1 MTWLTGYLATW
12 LVGSSHKY
20 KLPDEW
26 QLIQSNIGTNMGT
39 YLVTT
44 ILVLLSVSETIA
56 AAKLSE
62 TPAKIYEA
70 ESVDNSKKGKKY
82 PHYYIPFILQQIL
95 LFFQCFQ
102 NLLIFENAFKCL

>member
-20 KLPDEW
+20 KLADKW
-26 QLIQSNIGTNMGT
+26 QLIQSNIGTNMAT

-44 ILVLLSVSETIA
+44 ILVLLSVSEIIA

-62 TPAKIYEA
+62 TPAKIFEV
-70 ESVDNSKKGKKY
+70 ESVDNSKKGKNFNN
-82 PHYYIPFILQQIL
+82 YYFLAMFPEFVD
-95 LFFQCFQ
+95 F
-102 NLLIFENAFKCL
+102 